1 MGLRFSSIGCV
12 AVLFNWMGGAVQSGV
27 GLVVWEGTGGAM
39 QRGFDST
46 PVCLDAVHARGGGE
60 RGPQ

>member
-46 PVCLDAVHARGGGE
+46 PCVWILFTRVGGGE
-60 RGPQ
+60 PGPQ